1 MMNISEFKSAG
12 KPGSPVQW
20 LDRGFCVKGT
30 VRRNKHG
37 NENELLIITVSANTC
52 LNRQKKTACFLE

>member
-30 VRRNKHG
+30 VRRNKRGH
-37 NENELLIITVSANTC
+37 ESELLITVSTDMHSKD
-52 LNRQKKTACFLE
+52 RIPII